1 MCIERTATLGL
12 AFAAGLGV
20 AVAAH
25 ADEWDIGTGND
36 NDFNF
41 TTNTLFHGT
50 EQVHDLAGSGG
61 VADVDWYRAPSDQ
74 FASYQFVV
82 DGMAGDLSLDTSPA
96 KLQRIAPDGV
106 TVVESATVGAF
117 GRVMW
122 LNWLGAGP
130 GILTSNLFNIRVQG
144 AFCGGTCDAQDR
156 YRARFYDTT
165 YTVPRFNNSGTQA
178 TVLFVQNATDRA
190 CSVTMHFFGATG
202 ALLASSAAT
211 TLNPRQ
217 LTVVNTAA
225 TVPNQSGSVR
235 VVHTCGYGGLTGKA
249 VSLEPSTGFTFD
261 TALLH
266 RPN

>member
-1 MCIERTATLGL
+1 MGTRTLNAGGL
-12 AFAAGLGV
+12 LIAAAL
-20 AVAAH
+20 AVPAV

-41 TTNTLFHGT
+41 TTNTLFHGS

-61 VADVDWYRAPSDQ
+61 VADVDWYRVPSDQ

-82 DGMAGDLSLDTSPA
+82 DGTSGDLSLTSSPA

-106 TVVESATVGAF
+106 TVAESATVGNF

-130 GILTSNLFNIRVQG
+130 GILTSQLFNIRVQG
-144 AFCGGTCDAQDR
+144 AFCGGNCDPQDR
-156 YRARFYDTT
+156 YRARLYETT
-165 YTVPRFNNSGTQA
+165 YTVPRFNNAGSQS
-178 TVLFVQNATDRA
+178 TVLFVQNATDRI
-190 CSVTMHFFGATG
+190 CSVTVHFFDAAGGLIGTRP
-202 ALLASSAAT
+202 AST
-211 TLNPRQ
+211 VNPRQ
-217 LTVVNTAA
+217 LIVANTAA
-225 TVPNQSGSVR
+225 TVPNQSGSAR
-235 VVHTCGYGGLTGKA
+235 VVHTCGYGGLMGKA